1 MTTVDQDFLSNHHR
15 AFMPCIAYVL
25 QHILALVT
33 FDPFLRPKTVYSIA
47 LPLLRVRRI
56 RASYERYP
64 VGENFGKYLTP
75 TALYGLIG
83 LKEKL

>member
-33 FDPFLRPKTVYSIA
+33 FDPFLRPKTA
-47 LPLLRVRRI
+47 GLLDC
-56 RASYERYP
+56 SS
-64 VGENFGKYLTP
+64 P
-75 TALYGLIG
+75 TSSKADPSLL
-83 LKEKL
+83 